1 MIAFLIAVIIA
12 IGFNLIFYP
21 NPCDMFFINPTRIT
35 RLPVGKT
42 IQEKAGYAVFLI
54 CYLHAVAIASF
65 IIYISETYI
74 YKLVIKKKKGV

>member
-1 MIAFLIAVIIA
+1 
-12 IGFNLIFYP
+12 
-21 NPCDMFFINPTRIT
+21 MFFINPTRIT

-42 IQEKAGYAVFLI
+42 IQEKAGYEVFLI

-74 YKLVIKKKKGV
+74 YKLVLKKKKGA